1 MATEIFRIEGLAD
14 LEAKLSE
21 IMALGRA
28 DSIAKQTLVKAA
40 KTAMEPVFQEVQATA
55 PYDSERPRDAKN
67 PIHLRDTVKLAARIP
82 NDTDRRSTMIDQTD
96 VAIAVV
102 SVKKS
107 AVSLAQE
114 LGTKKLQ
121 PQPFLRPA
129 LAKHKDTVV
138 ALFKED
144 LAEYINRIAAKQ
156 ARRKK

>member
-1 MATEIFRIEGLAD
+1 MATEIFRIEGLAE

-28 DSIAKQTLVKAA
+28 DNIARQTLVLAA
-40 KTAMEPVFQEVQATA
+40 KTAMEPVLQEVQTTA
-55 PYDSERPRDAKN
+55 PADSGLLRASAK
-67 PIHLRDTVKLAARIP
+67 LTARIP
-82 NDTDRRSTMIDQTD
+82 NETDRRSTMINQTD
-96 VAIAVV
+96 VAVAVV

-114 LGTKKLQ
+114 LGTKKLA

-129 LAKHKDTVV
+129 LAKHKDRVV
-138 ALFKED
+138 TLFKED
-144 LAEYINRIAAKQ
+144 LADYINQVAARQ

>member
-28 DSIAKQTLVKAA
+28 DKVAKQTLVKAA
-40 KTAMEPVFQEVQATA
+40 KTAMEPVFNEVQSTA
-55 PYDSERPRDAKN
+55 PYDGERPRDAKN
-67 PIHLRDTVKLAARIP
+67 PIHLRDTVKLTARIP
-82 NDTDRRSTMIDQTD
+82 NETDRRSTMINQTD
-96 VAIAVV
+96 VAVAVV

-129 LAKHKDTVV
+129 IAKHKDTVV
-138 ALFKED
+138 TLFKED
-144 LAEYINRIAAKQ
+144 LAEYINQIAARQ

>member
-1 MATEIFRIEGLAD
+1 MATEIFRIEGLEE
-14 LEAKLSE
+14 LESKLSE

-28 DSIAKQTLVKAA
+28 DTIARQTVVRAA
-40 KTAMEPVFQEVQATA
+40 KEAMQPVLQEVQATA
-55 PYDSERPRDAKN
+55 PYDAEKPRDARN

-82 NDTDRRSTMIDQTD
+82 NETDRRSTMVNQTD
-96 VAIAVV
+96 AAIAVV

-114 LGTKKLQ
+114 LGTKKLA

-129 LAKHKDTVV
+129 LAKHKDSVV
-138 ALFKED
+138 ALFKDE
-144 LAEYINRIAAKQ
+144 LAGYIEQVAAKQ

>member
-1 MATEIFRIEGLAD
+1 MATEIFRIEGLEE
-14 LEAKLSE
+14 LESKLSE

-28 DSIAKQTLVKAA
+28 DTIARQTVVKAA
-40 KTAMEPVFQEVQATA
+40 KEAMQPVLQEVQATA
-55 PYDSERPRDAKN
+55 PYDAEKPRDARN

-82 NDTDRRSTMIDQTD
+82 NETDRRSTMVNQTD
-96 VAIAVV
+96 AAIAVV

-114 LGTKKLQ
+114 LGTKKLA

-129 LAKHKDTVV
+129 LAKHKDSVV
-138 ALFKED
+138 ALFKDE
-144 LAEYINRIAAKQ
+144 LAGYIEQVAAKQ

>member
-21 IMALGRA
+21 LMALGRA
-28 DSIAKQTLVKAA
+28 DKVAKQTLVKAA
-40 KTAMEPVFQEVQATA
+40 KTAMEPVLQEVQTTA
-55 PYDSERPRDAKN
+55 PADSGLLRGSAK
-67 PIHLRDTVKLAARIP
+67 LTARIP
-82 NDTDRRSTMIDQTD
+82 NSTDLRSTMINQSD
-96 VAIAVV
+96 VAVAVV

-114 LGTKKLQ
+114 LGTKKLA

-129 LAKHKDTVV
+129 LAKHKDRVV
-138 ALFKED
+138 TLFKED
-144 LAEYINRIAAKQ
+144 LADYINEVAARQ

>member
-28 DSIAKQTLVKAA
+28 DSIAKQTIVKAA
-40 KTAMEPVFQEVQATA
+40 QTAMEPVLQEVQSTA
-55 PYDSERPRDAKN
+55 PYDAEKPRDARN
-67 PIHLRDTVKLAARIP
+67 PIHMRDTVKLTARIP
-82 NDTDRRSTMIDQTD
+82 NETDRRSTMVNQTD

-114 LGTKKLQ
+114 LGTKKLHA
-121 PQPFLRPA
+121 QPFLRPA
-129 LAKHKDTVV
+129 LARHKDTVV
-138 ALFKED
+138 SLFKED
-144 LAEYINRIAAKQ
+144 LQEYINQVAAKQ